1 MRLHSGFTPAA
12 FWQFLLRPSAVSVA
26 RGWHSGNARLKRGVR
41 SICITVALGSMCYV
55 PAFWMLLWAADSFGS
70 VGVCSAV
77 LCAGYVRGMCGVCAG
92 YVRVPC
98 GCNLAIPAASQHVPV
113 PRGRNR
119 GNALRMRSD
128 CLLGAFW
135 LVFCWRSGREAAT
148 DRVAYVA

>member
-77 LCAGYVRGMCGVCAG
+77 LCAGYVRGMCGC
-92 YVRVPC
+92 RVA
-98 GCNLAIPAASQHVPV
+98 AIWQFRLHPSTVPV
-113 PRGRNR
+113 ARGRNR
-119 GNALRMRSD
+119 GNALRRRSD
-128 CLLGAFW
+128 CLLGGFW